1 MLPKKFKVFEVFKKL
16 IFKLKKK
23 ALKDEIN
30 QKIKF

>member
-1 MLPKKFKVFEVFKKL
+1 MLAKKFKVFKVFKKL